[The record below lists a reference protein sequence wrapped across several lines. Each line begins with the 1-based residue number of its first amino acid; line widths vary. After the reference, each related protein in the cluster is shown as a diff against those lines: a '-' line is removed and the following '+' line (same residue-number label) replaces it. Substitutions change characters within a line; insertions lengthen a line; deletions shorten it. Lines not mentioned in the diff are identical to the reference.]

1 MSFLFI
7 NKTLWCNNLNTRTSI
22 NAKISV
28 SLFVLKR
35 SYICYYIISMTVP
48 LILEASNSKSEPCLP
63 WCSWVLSKWRHNV
76 LNLLRDH
83 TRPAHWGVMRIY
95 GWELLVVCHQPDN
108 LIDYKRCDS
117 KDIIIFLIC
126 QVTSRDH
133 RFQGLCEF
141 MGGSQSP

>member
-7 NKTLWCNNLNTRTSI
+7 SKTLRCIDLNTRTSI

-48 LILEASNSKSEPCLP
+48 LILEVSHSKSAPCLP

-76 LNLLRDH
+76 LNLLRDL

-95 GWELLVVCHQPDN
+95 GWELLAVCHQHDK
-108 LIDYKRCDS
+108 LIDYKCCDS

-126 QVTSRDH
+126 HVTSDDR